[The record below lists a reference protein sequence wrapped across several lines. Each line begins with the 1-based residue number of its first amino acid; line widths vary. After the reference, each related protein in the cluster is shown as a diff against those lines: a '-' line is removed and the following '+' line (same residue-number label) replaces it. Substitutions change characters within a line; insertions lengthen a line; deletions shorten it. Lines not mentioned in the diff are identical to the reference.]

1 MTSTAPARRAEPARL
16 PWWTSGDWNGLFGLG
31 TNVLLNVI
39 VIAGLCLGVV
49 GLTGDTVYGRIL
61 PALGIALPLGNI
73 WYAIRPAGWPG
84 ARAGRTSP
92 RCPTALRC
100 RTCSSSSS
108 W

>member
-16 PWWTSGDWNGLFGLG
+16 PWWTTGDWNGLFGLG

-61 PALGIALPLGNI
+61 PP
-73 WYAIRPAGWPG
+73 WP
-84 ARAGRTSP
+84 S
-92 RCPTALRC
+92 RC
-100 RTCSSSSS
+100 RWATRRRAVPG
-108 W
+108 